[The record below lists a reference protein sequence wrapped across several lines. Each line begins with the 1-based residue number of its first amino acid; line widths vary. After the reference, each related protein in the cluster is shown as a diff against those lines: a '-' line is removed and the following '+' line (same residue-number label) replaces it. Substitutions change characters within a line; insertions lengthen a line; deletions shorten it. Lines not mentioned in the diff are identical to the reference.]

1 MHPPPKK
8 HVLIFH
14 LVRHDIPSGSS
25 LYFTPQKYLSI
36 FLSFT
41 YNVLMTRKRPAVSKF
56 ALSCCTF
63 IGKTCSLI
71 DNIIKIYEQCVDLRS
86 VHIKRK
92 RTRKLSLMFVI
103 YYRSPTKLREG
114 NVFSGVCCSVHRW
127 GVGIHGVYTLPLGT
141 TKAGGTYPTRMLF
154 CSFIC
159 FACCVI
165 FFVFAS
171 TFDWCE

>member
-1 MHPPPKK
+1 MSN
-8 HVLIFH
+8 
-14 LVRHDIPSGSS
+14 RGSS
-25 LYFTPQKYLSI
+25 GNLKHIGFSEKSEI
-36 FLSFT
+36 G
-41 YNVLMTRKRPAVSKF
+41 TRRV
-56 ALSCCTF
+56 
-63 IGKTCSLI
+63 
-71 DNIIKIYEQCVDLRS
+71 KIYEQCVDLRS

-114 NVFSGVCCSVHRW
+114 NVFSGVCYSVHRW
-127 GVGIHGVYTLPLGT
+127 GVGIHGVYTLPLGN
-141 TKAGGTYPTRMLF
+141 TKAGGTYSTRMLS